1 MFKNSFF
8 FFIDKMR
15 ILVLFVVVCI
25 VFVFGD
31 IDIYNKYYFFNKYL
45 GGFISGKYLGGSNY
59 YRNRY

>member
-1 MFKNSFF
+1 
-8 FFIDKMR
+8 MR

-25 VFVFGD
+25 VFIFGD